1 MGTHQSGTG
10 SLVFG
15 RSSVL
20 PSLQVLMFRGSVC
33 ELKWNFQFVDIPHFR
48 VQILFQSGNEHLNSL
63 REERVLRKVKPV
75 KVKHHNLLTSFTL
88 AIFTTITTSGLW
100 NLLTVVLLFV
110 FTCKRVQGW
119 VLKYSI
125 IFSLLNILRLI
136 ASISLLIL
144 IKSKIGESS
153 ISI

>member
-75 KVKHHNLLTSFTL
+75 KVKHQLSEESGLTSG
-88 AIFTTITTSGLW
+88 IGYMW
-100 NLLTVVLLFV
+100 NRRKNFLRTVS
-110 FTCKRVQGW
+110 
-119 VLKYSI
+119 SI
-125 IFSLLNILRLI
+125 IFLKQERII
-136 ASISLLIL
+136 T
-144 IKSKIGESS
+144 
-153 ISI
+153 